1 MMINVEKTL
10 EYVARNLRNGGVAII
25 VTAMYLMAARP
36 RNILVLLT
44 PYSGDPVVL
53 GSVFVVIGVLST
65 TLGYA
70 LRRSI

>member
-10 EYVARNLRNGGVAII
+10 DYVARNLRNGGVAII

-36 RNILVLLT
+36 SKILVLLT

-53 GSVFVVIGVLST
+53 GSVLVVIGVLST

-70 LRRSI
+70 LRRLI